1 LGAFHLRK
9 FGKSFESRY
18 KSTELTS
25 FKAVINAAVGLVAGQ
40 REANKI
46 RFEALFE
53 DSDIGRSLRAQVI
66 KMIDSQSIEFAAHD
80 IELGFRYDN
89 GFLVDDG
96 TEAPESDPFG
106 QIYRP
111 TTRPGH
117 RLPHAWIEKEDK
129 MLSTHD
135 IVGRDVG
142 FSLITDDTGRD
153 WLSIADQISADHG
166 IRISTAQIGEQAHYR
181 DYDDQWE
188 KVKGIKPGG
197 ALLVRPDNIVA
208 WRSLRPSQR
217 GGAEVQEAIGTLL
230 GNSIWKL
237 MTNGING
244 VH

>member
-1 LGAFHLRK
+1 MKIQYVHIILL
-9 FGKSFESRY
+9 
-18 KSTELTS
+18 KSTQLTP
-25 FKAVINAAVGLVAGQ
+25 FQAVINAAVGLVAGQ
-40 REANKI
+40 RDANKT

-53 DSDIGRSLRAQVI
+53 DSDIGRSLRAQVT

-129 MLSTHD
+129 KLSTHD
-135 IVGRDVG
+135 IAGRDLG
-142 FSLITDDTGRD
+142 LGLITDDAGGD
-153 WLSIADQISADHG
+153 WLAMADQISTDHE

-181 DYDDQWE
+181 DYDDIWE
-188 KVKGIKPGG
+188 KVKGIKRGG
-197 ALLVRPDNIVA
+197 ALLIRPDNIVA
-208 WRSLRPSQR
+208 WRSLRPSR
-217 GGAEVQEAIGTLL
+217 RAGAELQEAIAALL
-230 GNSIWKL
+230 RNSKWKP